1 MDRRGGKEGADGAEG
16 SGAEISQRDGDTED
30 CEGGALHDVVT
41 IRGHQGDVVE
51 SGLGEGA
58 SEAEEHAWEVTGGC
72 WRGREEGGT
81 GAARGEGD
89 ALRDSKDSSER
100 KGWRERSSF
109 PVASR
114 GPAGRPRSIRRK
126 VRPSRRSRGGPWNTA
141 PKAIC
146 GGRWG
151 TVRGGGLTSG
161 ADGCTGIW
169 RGVRTRPRG
178 AGKGGRGG
186 KVQWGGEM
194 AEARGCCECRNRR
207 CGGAGGEEGG
217 GGGDAHG
224 GTRWSW
230 IRRNLRVGARG
241 GVRQGGEWRVGWEQ
255 ETEMTGQS

>member
-58 SEAEEHAWEVTGGC
+58 SEAEEHAWEVTGGG

-178 AGKGGRGG
+178 AGKGGEEGRCSG
-186 KVQWGGEM
+186 
-194 AEARGCCECRNRR
+194 AERWPRLEAAASAATADVEEQEERKAEEGVTRTEERD
-207 CGGAGGEEGG
+207 GAGSEG
-217 GGGDAHG
+217 
-224 GTRWSW
+224 T
-230 IRRNLRVGARG
+230 
-241 GVRQGGEWRVGWEQ
+241 
-255 ETEMTGQS
+255 